1 MNKIGTK
8 SLELS
13 KEELK
18 KKILEEKLKGTPD
31 LEIGKKIWCF
41 F

>member
-18 KKILEEKLKGTPD
+18 KKILDEKINIKD
-31 LEIGKKIWCF
+31 VYRN
-41 F
+41 